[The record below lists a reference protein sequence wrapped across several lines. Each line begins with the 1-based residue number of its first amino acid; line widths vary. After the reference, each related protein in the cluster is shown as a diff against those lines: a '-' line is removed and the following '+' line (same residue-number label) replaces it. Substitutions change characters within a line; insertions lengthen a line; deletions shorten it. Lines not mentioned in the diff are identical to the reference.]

1 MSETSAKNETVLD
14 VFLLGL
20 KTWLAEIK
28 WLTKSLL
35 TRFEISRL
43 EKELEQEYATL
54 GRIAESP
61 RGKKE
66 EKELCMKQID
76 FLKEEINTL
85 RSELEQDRETRMA
98 ELRKNQEG

>member
-1 MSETSAKNETVLD
+1 MSEARTTKESVLD

-28 WLTKSLL
+28 WLTKSVL

-43 EKELEQEYATL
+43 EKELEQEYGTL
-54 GRIAESP
+54 GRIAEMP

-66 EKELCMKQID
+66 EKELSLKQID
-76 FLKEEINTL
+76 FLKEEIDTL
-85 RSELEQDRETRMA
+85 RTELAQDREARMA
-98 ELRKNQEG
+98 ELKKDQ